1 MLTYLEDI
9 LDVNPCD
16 LSEIMQEDPCDD
28 WSGIPPKGPA
38 RPQPTQPKK
47 GN

>member
-1 MLTYLEDI
+1 MITYLEDI

-16 LSEIMQEDPCDD
+16 LTEIMQEDPCDD
-28 WSGIPPKGPA
+28 WSGLPA
-38 RPQPTQPKK
+38 RPQPQPKK